1 MSHPS
6 AAPHGPGRRFPR
18 RLLVAAALLLGVL
31 GGAFFALRTGVRLVE
46 RQVTA
51 ALGPGSQIGSLR
63 AGWNDVEI
71 TDLQIAAPDG
81 WPTPESLRAERVQI
95 FPSWRSLVS
104 ERIQI
109 ARIEVTGAYLSAL
122 RTRDGKLRVLPTLV
136 EGRDAAGAPA
146 QPTPSGNA
154 TPGAAPAPAPTPART
169 VSIGELRIANG
180 TLELFDASVARPPS
194 RLHLQQIDATLQDV
208 VAPGLAGQMPFD
220 IEAVLDG
227 PQRDGRV
234 ALSGWLDASTRDLEL
249 TGSLRAVDLL
259 ALQLYFLERKGMR
272 FAGGALDLDIEAQVR
287 SRRLHAPGRLT
298 LSQLRFASGGGA
310 SATIL
315 GVPRDLV
322 LKSLQAKGGQIALDF
337 SLDGDID
344 DPKFSLNEMLSTRI
358 AVQLAKELGFNVGGL
373 VEGVGGLGLEGVE
386 GARKAAG
393 GIGSALRKLIPGRK

>member
-6 AAPHGPGRRFPR
+6 AARHGPGRRLPR
-18 RLLVAAALLLGVL
+18 RLLVAAALLLGVI
-31 GGAFFALRTGVRLVE
+31 GGAFFALRAGVRLVE

-71 TDLQIAAPDG
+71 TDLRISAPDG
-81 WPTPESLRAERVQI
+81 WPEPDSLRAERVQI
-95 FPSWRSLVS
+95 VPSWRSLLS
-104 ERIQI
+104 ERIWI
-109 ARIEVTGAYLSAL
+109 ARVEVSGAFLSAL

-136 EGRDAAGAPA
+136 EGRDAPGAPA

-154 TPGAAPAPAPTPART
+154 TPDAAPVPAPTRT

-180 TLELFDASVARPPS
+180 TLELFDASVANPPS

-259 ALQLYFLERKGMR
+259 ALQPYFLERKGTR

-298 LSQLRFASGGGA
+298 LSQLRFASGRRRQRDDSRRPARSGAEDPAGEGRRNRPSTSRSTATSTTRSSRSTKCSRRASPCNSRRSWA
-310 SATIL
+310 SASA
-315 GVPRDLV
+315 DSS
-322 LKSLQAKGGQIALDF
+322 KESAAWDSKGSRA
-337 SLDGDID
+337 
-344 DPKFSLNEMLSTRI
+344 P
-358 AVQLAKELGFNVGGL
+358 
-373 VEGVGGLGLEGVE
+373 
-386 GARKAAG
+386 ARLRV
-393 GIGSALRKLIPGRK
+393 GSARRCAS